1 MARKVIGWVEKVSL
15 PDLQIGRIKAKAD
28 TGARTSAL
36 HAENIRVHL
45 RENGHREVSF
55 TFHPV
60 RDDDK
65 GVRITCPLKE
75 NRMVKSS
82 TGATTLRPVI
92 STTLKI
98 GGFAKKIEITLIN
111 RSFMGFP
118 MLLGRTALRQFLV
131 DPRHSYLLTGKGK
144 GKKPK

>member
-1 MARKVIGWVEKVSL
+1 LAKKVIGWIERVSL
-15 PDLQIGRIKAKAD
+15 PDLQISRIKAKAD

-55 TFHPV
+55 TFYPSSDTDKAV
-60 RDDDK
+60 R
-65 GVRITCPLKE
+65 VTCPLKE
-75 NRMVKSS
+75 SRMIKSS
-82 TGATTLRPVI
+82 TGALTLRPVI
-92 STTLKI
+92 STTLRI
-98 GGFAKKIEITLIN
+98 GTFEKRIEITLIN
-111 RSFMGFP
+111 RSIMEFR

-144 GKKPK
+144 PK

>member
-1 MARKVIGWVEKVSL
+1 LARKVIGWIEKVSL
-15 PDLQIGRIKAKAD
+15 PDFQITRIKAKAD

-55 TFHPV
+55 TFHPLKESG
-60 RDDDK
+60 K

-82 TGATTLRPVI
+82 TGSTTLRPVI

-98 GGFAKKIEITLIN
+98 GNFEKKVEVTLIN
-111 RSFMGFP
+111 RSIMGFP

-144 GKKPK
+144 PK

>member
-1 MARKVIGWVEKVSL
+1 LNRKTIGWIERISL
-15 PDLQIGRIKAKAD
+15 PDLQIPRIKAKAD

-55 TFHPV
+55 TFYPSTESA
-60 RDDDK
+60 

-98 GGFAKKIEITLIN
+98 GSFKKKIEITLIN
-111 RSFMGFP
+111 RSIMEFK
-118 MLLGRTALRQFLV
+118 MLLGRTALRQFVV
-131 DPRHSYLLTGKGK
+131 DPRHSYLLTGKGRP
-144 GKKPK
+144 KK

>member
-1 MARKVIGWVEKVSL
+1 MAKKVIGWIEKVSL
-15 PDLQIGRIKAKAD
+15 PDLQIARIKAKAD

-55 TFHPV
+55 TFHPK

-75 NRMVKSS
+75 SRTVKSS

-98 GGFAKKIEITLIN
+98 GNFEKKIEITLIN
-111 RSFMGFP
+111 RSIMGFR

-144 GKKPK
+144 PK

>member
-1 MARKVIGWVEKVSL
+1 MSRKTIGWIEKVSL
-15 PDLQIGRIKAKAD
+15 PDLQITRIKAKAD

-45 RENGHREVSF
+45 KENGHREVSF
-55 TFHPV
+55 TFYPSSESPGIRV
-60 RDDDK
+60 
-65 GVRITCPLKE
+65 TCPLKE
-75 NRMVKSS
+75 SRMVKSS

-98 GGFAKKIEITLIN
+98 GSFKKKIEITLIN
-111 RSFMGFP
+111 RSIMEFK

-144 GKKPK
+144 SK